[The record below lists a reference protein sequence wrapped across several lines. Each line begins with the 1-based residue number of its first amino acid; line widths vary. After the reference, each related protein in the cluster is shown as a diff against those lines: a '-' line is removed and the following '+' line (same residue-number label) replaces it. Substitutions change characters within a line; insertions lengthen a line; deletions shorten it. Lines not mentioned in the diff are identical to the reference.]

1 MSIASLSQST
11 TFQSSEERNMRNFR
25 LLKADEIECRIST
38 VSEKGV
44 SLLLYKTARTDYQ
57 LLDETVGMYNWQN
70 DYKVIDG
77 KMYCGIG
84 IRCAG
89 GMKID
94 PNAIYNTP
102 PEWVWKWNCGVES
115 NTEAEKGQASDA
127 MKRAGFCWGIGTEL
141 YSAPFIWIPADKCNL
156 YKNEKGKLCCN
167 DRFYVREIKYTDD
180 EVINSL
186 VIVKKNEVVYTFGLA
201 AHGLT
206 PQRKQSDVAEPV
218 TQGHQ
223 SEPNAPTNDSDG
235 EFQPTCAD
243 CGKPISMKVHDY
255 SAKKFKKP
263 LCMDCQK
270 NYANR

>member
-1 MSIASLSQST
+1 
-11 TFQSSEERNMRNFR
+11 MRNFR
-25 LLKADEIECRIST
+25 VLKADEIECRIST
-38 VSEKGV
+38 ISEKGL

-57 LLDETVGMYNWQN
+57 LLDETVGMMNWQN
-70 DYKVIDG
+70 EYEVIDG

-84 IRCAG
+84 IR
-89 GMKID
+89 D
-94 PNAIYNTP
+94 TTDR
-102 PEWVWKWNCGVES
+102 WVWKWNCGVES

-186 VIVKKNEVVYTFGLA
+186 VIVKKNEVVYAFGLA

-218 TQGHQ
+218 TQEHKA
-223 SEPNAPTNDSDG
+223 ETNAPTDDSDG

-243 CGKPISMKVHDY
+243 CGKPISVKVHDY

>member
-1 MSIASLSQST
+1 
-11 TFQSSEERNMRNFR
+11 MRNFR

-38 VSEKGV
+38 IGEKGV
-44 SLLLYKTARTDYQ
+44 TLLLYKTARTDYQ
-57 LLDETVGMYNWQN
+57 LLDEVVGMYDWQN
-70 DYKVIDG
+70 KYAVIDG

-84 IRCAG
+84 IRVKG
-89 GMKID
+89 S
-94 PNAIYNTP
+94 T
-102 PEWVWKWNCGVES
+102 EWIWKWNCGVES

-141 YSAPFIWIPADKCNL
+141 YSAPFIFIPADKCNI
-156 YKNEKGKLCCN
+156 YKDDKGRYRCN
-167 DRFYVREIKYTDD
+167 DRFYVREINYTED

-186 VIVKKNEVVYTFGLA
+186 TIVKKNEVVYTFGLA

-218 TQGHQ
+218 NQEHPA
-223 SEPNAPTNDSDG
+223 EPDAPTNDPDD
-235 EFQPTCAD
+235 EFYPTCAD
-243 CGKPISMKVHDY
+243 CGKTITVRVHDY

-270 NYANR
+270 NYASR

>member
-1 MSIASLSQST
+1 
-11 TFQSSEERNMRNFR
+11 MRNFR

-38 VSEKGV
+38 ISEKGL
-44 SLLLYKTARTDYQ
+44 SLLLYKTARTDYA
-57 LLDETVGMYNWQN
+57 LLDETVGIYNWQN

-94 PNAIYNTP
+94 PNAIYNY

-141 YSAPFIWIPADKCNL
+141 YSAPFIWIPADKC
-156 YKNEKGKLCCN
+156 EIRKGQNGKFVCY
-167 DRFYVREIKYTDD
+167 DRFYVREINYTED

-186 VIVKKNEVVYTFGLA
+186 TIVKKNEVVYTFGLA
-201 AHGLT
+201 SNPAT
-206 PQRKQSDVAEPV
+206 QRTHDTVTAPARVEYPAKQTAP
-218 TQGHQ
+218 T
-223 SEPNAPTNDSDG
+223 SEPDG
-235 EFQPTCAD
+235 EFYPTCAD
-243 CGKPISMKVHDY
+243 CGKTITVKVHDY
-255 SAKKFKKP
+255 SAKKFGTP
-263 LCMDCQK
+263 LCMECQK
-270 NYANR
+270 THGH

>member
-1 MSIASLSQST
+1 
-11 TFQSSEERNMRNFR
+11 MRNFR

-84 IRCAG
+84 IFFAG
-89 GMKID
+89 GARLD
-94 PNAIYNTP
+94 NDGFTLQRN
-102 PEWVWKWNCGVES
+102 EWVWKWNCGVES

-141 YSAPFIWIPADKCNL
+141 YSAPFIWIGADKCNIVN
-156 YKNEKGKLCCN
+156 KNGKLTCF
-167 DRFYVREIKYTDD
+167 DKFIVKEINYTED

-186 VIVKKNEVVYTFGLA
+186 IITKKGEEVYTFGLA
-201 AHGLT
+201 AGKNT
-206 PQRKQSDVAEPV
+206 RSIVEPQSV
-218 TQGHQ
+218 
-223 SEPNAPTNDSDG
+223 SEAPARVERQAKKTAPTSDSTGD
-235 EFQPTCAD
+235 FQPTCKD
-243 CGKPISMKVHDY
+243 CGTSITIKVHDY
-255 SAKKFKKP
+255 SVKKYGAP
-263 LCMDCQK
+263 YCMDCQK
-270 NYANR
+270 NHASSRS